1 MFEGEGDKKK
11 KVYPA
16 CPMCVGLEGYTLIMY
31 SYESQRLLS
40 IFLILLN
47 IRICIDFAL
56 RNSRNCF
63 VIVTIE

>member
-11 KVYPA
+11 KVYPFA
-16 CPMCVGLEGYTLIMY
+16 HCVGQEGYTLIMY
-31 SYESQRLLS
+31 SYKSKKLLS
-40 IFLILLN
+40 ILVILLD